1 MKQLIPAL
9 LAALCL
15 LLASCGTSPAATL
28 PMGTDETPVESEA
41 SESTGPWAPT
51 GEQMQK
57 ENAVT
62 DLLNESGEGY
72 SYRIPQL
79 NCQTQDAELINTAIS
94 DELMPLVDEAHTA
107 QAQGYDPT
115 CVEIGWES
123 HWCGDV
129 LVLLTHSAY
138 PNDCAY
144 HQVYCFD
151 RITGA
156 RLTNAQILD
165 LCGVTQAEFE
175 AGAADAAE
183 RCFRSIYPDTMGDD
197 ALWQEQLEWTRSAE
211 NVNADMMMY
220 PDENGK
226 LMLLSPIGSLVGAS
240 YYEHSYPFAG

>member
-28 PMGTDETPVESEA
+28 PMGTEDPPVESA
-41 SESTGPWAPT
+41 APESTGPWAPT

-115 CVEIGWES
+115 CGR
-123 HWCGDV
+123 
-129 LVLLTHSAY
+129 A
-138 PNDCAY
+138 
-144 HQVYCFD
+144 
-151 RITGA
+151 TGA
-156 RLTNAQILD
+156 ATCSCSSPTRPTRTTAPII
-165 LCGVTQAEFE
+165 
-175 AGAADAAE
+175 
-183 RCFRSIYPDTMGDD
+183 RST
-197 ALWQEQLEWTRSAE
+197 ASTA
-211 NVNADMMMY
+211 
-220 PDENGK
+220 
-226 LMLLSPIGSLVGAS
+226 SPARV
-240 YYEHSYPFAG
+240 

>member
-79 NCQTQDAELINTAIS
+79 NCQTQDAELINTAI
-94 DELMPLVDEAHTA
+94 EEALNLITRDYNIA
-107 QAQGYDPT
+107 VKNAKDMASAA
-115 CVEIGWES
+115 VFLL
-123 HWCGDV
+123 
-129 LVLLTHSAY
+129 LVL
-138 PNDCAY
+138 
-144 HQVYCFD
+144 
-151 RITGA
+151 
-156 RLTNAQILD
+156 NA
-165 LCGVTQAEFE
+165 
-175 AGAADAAE
+175 
-183 RCFRSIYPDTMGDD
+183 
-197 ALWQEQLEWTRSAE
+197 ALWFCIFIL
-211 NVNADMMMY
+211 
-220 PDENGK
+220 G
-226 LMLLSPIGSLVGAS
+226 L
-240 YYEHSYPFAG
+240 F

>member
-107 QAQGYDPT
+107 QAQGYGPT

-129 LVLLTHSAY
+129 LVLLTHSSY

-144 HQVYCFD
+144 HQVYCFE
-151 RITGA
+151 RITGT

-183 RCFRSIYPDTMGDD
+183 RCFRSIYPDTMGGD

-211 NVNADMMMY
+211 NVNDDMMMY

-226 LMLLSPIGSLVGAS
+226 LMLLSPIGSLAGAS

>member
-15 LLASCGTSPAATL
+15 LLASCGTSQVATL

-41 SESTGPWAPT
+41 PESTGPWAPT

-115 CVEIGWES
+115 CSCSSPTRPTRTTAPIIRS
-123 HWCGDV
+123 
-129 LVLLTHSAY
+129 TASTAS
-138 PNDCAY
+138 P
-144 HQVYCFD
+144 
-151 RITGA
+151 A
-156 RLTNAQILD
+156 R
-165 LCGVTQAEFE
+165 V
-175 AGAADAAE
+175 
-183 RCFRSIYPDTMGDD
+183 
-197 ALWQEQLEWTRSAE
+197 
-211 NVNADMMMY
+211 
-220 PDENGK
+220 
-226 LMLLSPIGSLVGAS
+226 
-240 YYEHSYPFAG
+240 

>member
-107 QAQGYDPT
+107 QAQGYDP
-115 CVEIGWES
+115 VS
-123 HWCGDV
+123 Y
-129 LVLLTHSAY
+129 THLPSKF
-138 PNDCAY
+138 
-144 HQVYCFD
+144 Q
-151 RITGA
+151 T
-156 RLTNAQILD
+156 QILSQK
-165 LCGVTQAEFE
+165 GENI
-175 AGAADAAE
+175 
-183 RCFRSIYPDTMGDD
+183 S
-197 ALWQEQLEWTRSAE
+197 WQSSYWAK
-211 NVNADMMMY
+211 
-220 PDENGK
+220 K
-226 LMLLSPIGSLVGAS
+226 LPM
-240 YYEHSYPFAG
+240 H

>member
-129 LVLLTHSAY
+129 LVLLTHSSY

-144 HQVYCFD
+144 HQVYCS
-151 RITGA
+151 TASPA
-156 RLTNAQILD
+156 R
-165 LCGVTQAEFE
+165 V
-175 AGAADAAE
+175 
-183 RCFRSIYPDTMGDD
+183 
-197 ALWQEQLEWTRSAE
+197 
-211 NVNADMMMY
+211 
-220 PDENGK
+220 
-226 LMLLSPIGSLVGAS
+226 
-240 YYEHSYPFAG
+240 

>member
-129 LVLLTHSAY
+129 LVLLTHSSY

-151 RITGA
+151 RITGT

-183 RCFRSIYPDTMGDD
+183 RCFRSIYPDNMDGD

-211 NVNADMMMY
+211 NVNADMMM
-220 PDENGK
+220 PSSTTDRPK
-226 LMLLSPIGSLVGAS
+226 QTHVSSCT
-240 YYEHSYPFAG
+240 

>member
-28 PMGTDETPVESEA
+28 PMETDETPVESEA

-107 QAQGYDPT
+107 QAQG
-115 CVEIGWES
+115 
-123 HWCGDV
+123 
-129 LVLLTHSAY
+129 
-138 PNDCAY
+138 
-144 HQVYCFD
+144 D
-151 RITGA
+151 RKS
-156 RLTNAQILD
+156 
-165 LCGVTQAEFE
+165 V
-175 AGAADAAE
+175 
-183 RCFRSIYPDTMGDD
+183 
-197 ALWQEQLEWTRSAE
+197 
-211 NVNADMMMY
+211 V
-220 PDENGK
+220 
-226 LMLLSPIGSLVGAS
+226 
-240 YYEHSYPFAG
+240 

>member
-79 NCQTQDAELINTAIS
+79 NCQTQDA
-94 DELMPLVDEAHTA
+94 
-107 QAQGYDPT
+107 
-115 CVEIGWES
+115 
-123 HWCGDV
+123 
-129 LVLLTHSAY
+129 
-138 PNDCAY
+138 
-144 HQVYCFD
+144 
-151 RITGA
+151 
-156 RLTNAQILD
+156 
-165 LCGVTQAEFE
+165 
-175 AGAADAAE
+175 
-183 RCFRSIYPDTMGDD
+183 
-197 ALWQEQLEWTRSAE
+197 
-211 NVNADMMMY
+211 
-220 PDENGK
+220 
-226 LMLLSPIGSLVGAS
+226 
-240 YYEHSYPFAG
+240 

>member
-15 LLASCGTSPAATL
+15 LLASCGTSQVATL
-28 PMGTDETPVESEA
+28 PMGTDEMPVESEA
-41 SESTGPWAPT
+41 PESTGPWAPT

-129 LVLLTHSAY
+129 LGLLTHSSY

-165 LCGVTQAEFE
+165 VCGVTQAEFE
-175 AGAADAAE
+175 AGGADAAE
-183 RCFRSIYPDTMGDD
+183 RCCRLRHP
-197 ALWQEQLEWTRSAE
+197 AL
-211 NVNADMMMY
+211 
-220 PDENGK
+220 G
-226 LMLLSPIGSLVGAS
+226 
-240 YYEHSYPFAG
+240 FAA

>member
-15 LLASCGTSPAATL
+15 LLASCGTSQVATL

-41 SESTGPWAPT
+41 PESTGPWAPT

-129 LVLLTHSAY
+129 LVLLTHTSY

-151 RITGA
+151 RITRHASDERADPRPVRRDAGGIRGGA
-156 RLTNAQILD
+156 PMPPS
-165 LCGVTQAEFE
+165 
-175 AGAADAAE
+175 AASAPSIRITWATTPSGRSSSNGRAAPKM
-183 RCFRSIYPDTMGDD
+183 SM
-197 ALWQEQLEWTRSAE
+197 
-211 NVNADMMMY
+211 
-220 PDENGK
+220 
-226 LMLLSPIGSLVGAS
+226 PI
-240 YYEHSYPFAG
+240 

>member
-107 QAQGYDPT
+107 QAQGYGPT
-115 CVEIGWES
+115 CVEIGWEFVRS
-123 HWCGDV
+123 TMPPYNLPACMALNERRYRRNRCVPFYRWPVRVGS
-129 LVLLTHSAY
+129 SA
-138 PNDCAY
+138 PG
-144 HQVYCFD
+144 
-151 RITGA
+151 GA
-156 RLTNAQILD
+156 CPAPTD
-165 LCGVTQAEFE
+165 F
-175 AGAADAAE
+175 
-183 RCFRSIYPDTMGDD
+183 
-197 ALWQEQLEWTRSAE
+197 
-211 NVNADMMMY
+211 
-220 PDENGK
+220 
-226 LMLLSPIGSLVGAS
+226 
-240 YYEHSYPFAG
+240 

>member
-1 MKQLIPAL
+1 MR
-9 LAALCL
+9 
-15 LLASCGTSPAATL
+15 
-28 PMGTDETPVESEA
+28 
-41 SESTGPWAPT
+41 
-51 GEQMQK
+51 GEK
-57 ENAVT
+57 T
-62 DLLNESGEGY
+62 YG
-72 SYRIPQL
+72 
-79 NCQTQDAELINTAIS
+79 
-94 DELMPLVDEAHTA
+94 
-107 QAQGYDPT
+107 PT

-129 LVLLTHSAY
+129 LVLLTHSSY

-151 RITGA
+151 RITGT

-175 AGAADAAE
+175 VGAADAAE
-183 RCFRSIYPDTMGDD
+183 RCFRSIYPDTMGGD

-226 LMLLSPIGSLVGAS
+226 LMLLSPIGSLAGAS

>member
-62 DLLNESGEGY
+62 DLLHESGEGY
-72 SYRIPQL
+72 SY
-79 NCQTQDAELINTAIS
+79 
-94 DELMPLVDEAHTA
+94 

-129 LVLLTHSAY
+129 LVLLTHTSY

-151 RITGA
+151 RITGT

-183 RCFRSIYPDTMGDD
+183 RCFRSIYPDTMGGD

-226 LMLLSPIGSLVGAS
+226 LMLLSPIGSLAGAS

>member
-1 MKQLIPAL
+1 M
-9 LAALCL
+9 
-15 LLASCGTSPAATL
+15 
-28 PMGTDETPVESEA
+28 
-41 SESTGPWAPT
+41 
-51 GEQMQK
+51 
-57 ENAVT
+57 
-62 DLLNESGEGY
+62 
-72 SYRIPQL
+72 
-79 NCQTQDAELINTAIS
+79 
-94 DELMPLVDEAHTA
+94 
-107 QAQGYDPT
+107 
-115 CVEIGWES
+115 
-123 HWCGDV
+123 
-129 LVLLTHSAY
+129 LVLLTHSSY

-220 PDENGK
+220 PENGK
-226 LMLLSPIGSLVGAS
+226 LMLLSPIGSLAGAS
-240 YYEHSYPFAG
+240 YYEHSYPFAE